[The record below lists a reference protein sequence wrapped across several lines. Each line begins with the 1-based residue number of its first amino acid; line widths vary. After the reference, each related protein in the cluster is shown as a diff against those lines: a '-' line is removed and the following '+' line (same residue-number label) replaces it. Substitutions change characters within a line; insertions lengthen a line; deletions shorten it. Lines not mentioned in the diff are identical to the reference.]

1 MQVIGLK
8 RQEWIFILQFEL
20 VIMHPE
26 WNLIWILFRP
36 QSFRLAFQMWQI
48 GTLIFNIDAHTQKC
62 GHWHIVTL
70 IESRIMVVMV
80 PVMIVKWR
88 IEQFVQN
95 NFCSRFIHIPRVFN
109 VWSNSR
115 HLVHAYDTAN
125 TSAHT
130 IPNNASNLLFSCLFS
145 QTDSAKWQ
153 MLTNIYNLGNLA
165 CWRLAGPS
173 IA

>member
-62 GHWHIVTL
+62 GHWHIVRG
-70 IESRIMVVMV
+70 IESRILV
-80 PVMIVKWR
+80 PVMIAKWW

-109 VWSNSR
+109 VWWT
-115 HLVHAYDTAN
+115 VAIWY
-125 TSAHT
+125 
-130 IPNNASNLLFSCLFS
+130 
-145 QTDSAKWQ
+145 
-153 MLTNIYNLGNLA
+153 MLTIRLILVLIQFLSMHLICFFHVYFPIQIQWSGRCLQIYIVLVILLVG
-165 CWRLAGPS
+165 WT
-173 IA
+173 